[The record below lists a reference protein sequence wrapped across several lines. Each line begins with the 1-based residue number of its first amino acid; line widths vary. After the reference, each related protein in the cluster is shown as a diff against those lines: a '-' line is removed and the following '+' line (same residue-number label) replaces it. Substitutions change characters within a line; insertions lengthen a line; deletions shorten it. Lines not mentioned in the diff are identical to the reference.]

1 MGRVNMGRKASIV
14 LLTILFVVLLGLSGT
29 ALATSTET
37 VVSPVPTAGGS
48 FDVPVVVPGAN
59 IVVTFTLAAD
69 GTIASASVAGAPE
82 GATIVS
88 TENGVKI
95 SYLDG
100 QAPIAIEVEVDIQKT
115 DGVIT
120 GATVKTEYDSDADS
134 VDEEQAHENDD
145 EDSNYTDPSEDDD
158 DELATPAPDSNIDT
172 PDDSDDTSI
181 DDNDDSDE
189 DDDDNSLTP
198 PSQGEDS
205 SETPRNGQDD

>member
-1 MGRVNMGRKASIV
+1 MKSKTFGRKALIG
-14 LLTILFVVLLGLSGT
+14 LLTILVVVPFGLSGT
-29 ALATSTET
+29 ALAASTET

-69 GTIASASVAGAPE
+69 GTIASATVAGAPD
-82 GATIVS
+82 GATVVS

-100 QAPIAIEVEVDIQKT
+100 QTPVTVEVEADIQKT

-120 GATVKTEYDSDADS
+120 GATVKTEYNTDTGNVDQGQADES
-134 VDEEQAHENDD
+134 NG
-145 EDSNYTDPSEDDD
+145 EDSNYVDPSANDDA
-158 DELATPAPDSNIDT
+158 ELSTPAPDSSVEA
-172 PDDSDDTSI
+172 PDDSNDTNI
-181 DDNDDSDE
+181 DNGDQNDSE
-189 DDDDNSLTP
+189 NSLTP

-205 SETPRNGQDD
+205 SETPRDGQDD